1 MQEIYIKNANGDLE
15 KVVVSDQVAELL
27 ETFRR
32 EDAAEQRQLRRHIK
46 HSGGADVSYEEW
58 MGGYEFEDQLIN
70 SLQLRKALS
79 SLSDKQRQRLLQYY
93 IMGYTYRKIAE
104 MEGVTDTAV
113 KQNINKIIKKLKK
126 FLI

>member
-1 MQEIYIKNANGDLE
+1 
-15 KVVVSDQVAELL
+15 
-27 ETFRR
+27 
-32 EDAAEQRQLRRHIK
+32 
-46 HSGGADVSYEEW
+46 

-104 MEGVTDTAV
+104 MEGVIDTAV

-126 FLI
+126 FLK